1 MARTAGETT
10 SISLLREIR
19 KLYIKDFLSLKQI
32 SDKLKKDSKFKNFE
46 GLSPNNLDSIIQRL
60 KKTDIQGVPKFTTL
74 ELKTRPVYGERNVVD
89 NLEKVKQVKEDAA
102 TMSRKKYLQGGDD
115 VRVPLQN
122 DQISKIQK
130 KHGLKFGIV
139 EKGKPAQSA
148 EVTANAKK
156 ALAALK
162 KDSTLTTSGIAKVAD
177 IPPNKMAGVIIA
189 LKSFIAGKSGTDRFD
204 IPENLKSKINRLK
217 KGVPQSYEALA
228 LKKGIDP
235 QVVKKGFT
243 LPRTAVREFFTKGT
257 VFEHKFPRTLI
268 PFIKDKQVAK
278 ALELTGERTSPF
290 LNAFKTRYDN
300 KQRGLVN
307 QLLKKEISLAEYNK
321 EIKNIRD
328 IIRKRTG
335 GYETGYI
342 KFDKNLNPKAIV
354 NSSEISKG
362 FKEFGGG
369 AMQKASAFKNAKYTK
384 KLLVNYLNNSS
395 HSDFNSLNR
404 DQVLV
409 NRIDKNLINSFDKL
423 STDYSKV
430 ENTIGDTKKFFEYAG
445 KNSNNMVVQSLLK
458 NEYGKGAGVI
468 KAIQAYN
475 TGDAATKAA
484 LEARVGCAKG
494 CFIKTVTEE
503 PQKLIRLFRGES
515 FPQRNTKGFKSKAK
529 FFNTTIP
536 EIKKDTLSGQ
546 WFSPNQQHSLSYLAK
561 PGRMKYVDV
570 TPAELESFNKY
581 KERVNK
587 RPVKYSVK
595 KQQGLPDAPL
605 HGVTD
610 SPHHQLIPRYKLKQ
624 MEKAGRLKSKLDLN
638 PFKERYIGKMLVKPA
653 KGVLEYD
660 VLLGGFVDSANP
672 GEIVGQNQL
681 KTWAADNPINVKA
694 GTEDAFKPIKKS
706 MLKTVGRTLAKVGAP
721 LPTALIDGYFIGKQ
735 IQDDKPAAEIAKDP
749 LNWLGLATMST
760 LTGAGGLTKAGVA
773 APGAMSSILRMG
785 MNPGLIRGISRF
797 AGLPGLAISTGLT
810 AYDQYKKYQNEE
822 GLIYNLFNDKSIP
835 IN

>member
-1 MARTAGETT
+1 MARTAGEITP
-10 SISLLREIR
+10 IKLLKKIRE
-19 KLYIKDFLSLKQI
+19 LWSKDYLSPEQI
-32 SDKLKKDSKFKNFE
+32 STALKNDKNFKNLS
-46 GLSPNNLDSIIQRL
+46 GLSRNNIDSIIQRL
-60 KKTDIQGVPKFTTL
+60 KTTSIQGVPKFTAL
-74 ELKTRPVYGERNVVD
+74 ELKTRPTYGAKNIVD

-122 DQISKIQK
+122 DQISRIQK

-177 IPPNKMAGVIIA
+177 IPPNKMAGVIVA
-189 LKSFIAGKSGTDRFD
+189 LKAFIQGKSGNERFD
-204 IPENLKSKINRLK
+204 IPQELVSKINRLK
-217 KGVPQSYEALA
+217 KGVPQSFEATA
-228 LKKGIDP
+228 LKKGANPETI
-235 QVVKKGFT
+235 KKGLT

-468 KAIQAYN
+468 KAIQVYN

-503 PQKLIRLFRGES
+503 PQKLIRLFRGEEPNARTQLYKGKGNTPGMYDES
-515 FPQRNTKGFKSKAK
+515 LKGRFFFDNPNDARWYAQRQGSLTGNVKSVDV
-529 FFNTTIP
+529 P
-536 EIKKDTLSGQ
+536 E
-546 WFSPNQQHSLSYLAK
+546 
-561 PGRMKYVDV
+561 KYVNIGRKM
-570 TPAELESFNKY
+570 S
-581 KERVNK
+581 ER
-587 RPVKYSVK
+587 RR
-595 KQQGLPDAPL
+595 G
-605 HGVTD
+605 
-610 SPHHQLIPRYKLKQ
+610 PRYGS
-624 MEKAGRLKSKLDLN
+624 E
-638 PFKERYIGKMLVKPA
+638 V
-653 KGVLEYD
+653 VLPKK
-660 VLLGGFVDSANP
+660 F
-672 GEIVGQNQL
+672 VGQESLDIMQTARARGEALTSKITFDKIKGAFINRSTGDSVSSGEL
-681 KTWAADNPINVKA
+681 KTFAEENPIEVKA

-721 LPTALIDGYFIGKQ
+721 LPTALIDSYFIGKQ

-822 GLIYNLFNDKSIP
+822 GLIYNLFNDSSRSI
-835 IN
+835 N